1 MTTTQKYS
9 VEGKDSEV
17 IILIISMDLTMVNTS
32 NTVVS
37 DYTAFNRAFATGSP
51 IVRGVNAPRASAIAN
66 AIVTTAGISVYVRG
80 LSDATLANGGLLAVT
95 ACLEGRLA

>member
-9 VEGKDSEV
+9 IEGKDSEV
-17 IILIISMDLTMVNTS
+17 IRLIVSMDLTMVNTS

-37 DYTAFNRAFATGSP
+37 DVTTFNRAFATGDP
-51 IVRGVNAPRASAIAN
+51 VVTGVNAPRPSSIAN
-66 AIVTTAGISVYVRG
+66 AIVTTTAISVYVRG

-95 ACLEGRLA
+95 ACMEGRLA